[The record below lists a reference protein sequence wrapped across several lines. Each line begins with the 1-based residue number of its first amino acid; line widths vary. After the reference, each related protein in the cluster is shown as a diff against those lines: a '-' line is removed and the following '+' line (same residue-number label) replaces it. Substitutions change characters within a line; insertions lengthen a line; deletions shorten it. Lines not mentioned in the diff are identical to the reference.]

1 MKEEIA
7 NLKKKQEEVE
17 KKQEEVEEK
26 NEELQF
32 CVSVLDQQ
40 KMEVERNFHH
50 MKRRLMKQKAGIHL
64 NLSEIEDKVS
74 WFRTKDSRIHN
85 KLFSKLT
92 GYLKI
97 DPTSSVVKKTPG
109 LLLDLLFFTF
119 STRLPFETIA
129 KSFYVD
135 DQLICSKT
143 LINWFDGTLED
154 LLPWAKS
161 QIFFLSDEEW
171 IHDSWKIRETHEYQ
185 QYWKTLFYF
194 TDGTVVE
201 RQNSGDPLISCAI
214 RNGKHTIPAYMFF
227 VVVSSCGRIV
237 YLSNNLR
244 DGSVHD
250 KTHWNEASVV
260 KELTHMYS
268 SHETCVD
275 GETFKRKIGG
285 DKAYPYINKPE
296 GWGIRIIKSG
306 EETRDLDKEG
316 EEVGEKAK
324 NAQLKDVVFD
334 PTIV

>member
-1 MKEEIA
+1 MKKKQGFESFSQISSRNSKQKAPYPREFVPSRRPKLNLVSQLKEEIA

-32 CVSVLDQQ
+32 RVSVLDQQ

-74 WFRTKDSRIHN
+74 WFQTKDPRIHN
-85 KLFSKLT
+85 KLFSELT

-119 STRLPFETIA
+119 STGLPFETIA

-143 LINWFDGTLED
+143 LINWFDGALED
-154 LLPWAKS
+154 LLPWVKS

-171 IHDSWKIRETHEYQ
+171 IRDSWKICETHEYQ

-194 TDGTVVE
+194 ADGTVVE
-201 RQNSGDPLISCAI
+201 QQNSGDPLISCAI
-214 RNGKHTIPAYMFF
+214 
-227 VVVSSCGRIV
+227 
-237 YLSNNLR
+237 
-244 DGSVHD
+244 
-250 KTHWNEASVV
+250 
-260 KELTHMYS
+260 
-268 SHETCVD
+268 
-275 GETFKRKIGG
+275 
-285 DKAYPYINKPE
+285 
-296 GWGIRIIKSG
+296 
-306 EETRDLDKEG
+306 
-316 EEVGEKAK
+316 
-324 NAQLKDVVFD
+324 
-334 PTIV
+334 